1 MFGAGVTKYL
11 SDFEPEKLW
20 EIEREEFIK
29 GLKNDDFY
37 VYRGSKDFLR
47 KLISLTSYLW
57 KIDGVKHIDYEL
69 LRRIELNAVDSL
81 IYGDGDDYESVDWFT
96 KNTAQFKDRTL
107 LKILIK
113 LINGRTK
120 ALSRFGSG
128 FSKGYFSEYLSD
140 FEPVNSEELAYE
152 KFIRSLEQDEFYKYS
167 TPRDFGR
174 KCFWIAQYLKKTPD
188 GFRHVDYALL
198 DRIIELYDREIR
210 FSELGYDYDTFDDNK
225 IAQWI
230 IDRHIQF
237 KDKKLWEIFEKLLL
251 ERAIS
256 ISLARFS

>member
-1 MFGAGVTKYL
+1 MFGYGITDYL
-11 SDFEPEKLW
+11 SDFEPKVLW

-29 GLKNDDFY
+29 GLKNDEFY
-37 VYRGSKDFLR
+37 VYKGPKDFLR
-47 KLISLTSYLW
+47 KLISLATNLRT
-57 KIDGVKHIDYEL
+57 IDGVKHIDYEL
-69 LRRIELNAVDSL
+69 LQSIELNAVDSL
-81 IYGDGDDYESVDWFT
+81 IYGDGNDYESVEWFM

-128 FSKGYFSEYLSD
+128 FSKDYFSEYLSD
-140 FEPVNSEELAYE
+140 FEPVNSEERAYE

-167 TPRDFGR
+167 VPRDFGR
-174 KCFWIAQYLKKTPD
+174 KCFWIAQYLKKSPD
-188 GFRHVDYALL
+188 GFNHVDYALL
-198 DRIIELYDREIR
+198 DRIIELYDSEVR
-210 FSELGYDYDTFDDNK
+210 FSELGYEYDTFDDNK

-230 IDRHIQF
+230 IDHRSQF
-237 KDKKLWEIFEKLLL
+237 RDKKLWEIFEKLLF